1 MLNHINEW
9 RKTRK
14 TSVGFFLRIAED
26 TLFVFIQLT
35 SVKLFV
41 I

>member
-1 MLNHINEW
+1 MSPHVESYKLVEKNE
-9 RKTRK
+9 K
-14 TSVGFFLRIAED
+14 TSLIAED
-26 TLFVFIQLT
+26 TLSVFIQLT